1 MFDYLETQYLV
12 QHLSFD
18 YSPDIKQ
25 SVDTKNGRCPQPSN
39 IQCLMKSSKRYNRLI
54 LKNKS

>member
-1 MFDYLETQYLV
+1 MQDVRLSGSTEYLV

-25 SVDTKNGRCPQPSN
+25 SVDTKNERCPQPSD
-39 IQCLMKSSKRYNRLI
+39 IQCLMKSSNRYWYI
-54 LKNKS
+54 IH